1 MTYFGP
7 AYTQFFGAERLL
19 GLKQAQIQ
27 EGGGATICLGASPG
41 LLISEREQAENE
53 LGPQSFA
60 GHGLLKRE
68 GEFAL
73 TLAALR
79 GEP

>member
-1 MTYFGP
+1 VSP
-7 AYTQFFGAERLL
+7 DLL
-19 GLKQAQIQ
+19 
-27 EGGGATICLGASPG
+27 TC
-41 LLISEREQAENE
+41 EREQAEND

-79 GEP
+79 DAS